1 MDHALKLHRCGFP
14 IFAGQSGVA
23 NAMRFLRRMMRGDVL
38 WGGLGA
44 ATVLAASMALLGQA
58 DAKHRSEAKPARVP
72 AQSDYIDSGVCA
84 SCHSE
89 IAESFS
95 KTGMGRSFGIAEVAA
110 PRAEFNNQTVYNKA
124 SDTYYTMFGRDGKL
138 FERRY
143 QIGYRGER
151 TNIVDEQ
158 IDYVIGSGNHAHT
171 FLHRDSEGRLIELP
185 VTWYSEGQG
194 YWAMS
199 PGYDRKDQED
209 FRRAIPAECMF
220 CHNGYARP
228 SSAFNHKDLEPPA
241 FPASLPNGIDCQR
254 CHGPGR
260 KHVEAVRA
268 NAPGAVIRAAIVNP
282 ERLSRER
289 QLEVCME
296 CHLETSSSHM
306 PNEIR
311 RYDRAVFSYRP
322 GQPLGDYKLIFD
334 PVSNQRDDRF
344 EIAHAAYRLRMSA
357 CFRKSQMTCLTCHD
371 PHISYRASGM
381 TQHYLKVCESCHAGV
396 KHSVALPQGSNC
408 LACHMPQRRADDAVH
423 VVMTDHYIQRHKPD
437 RDLLAPKPEID
448 DRPADKNGIVLYYPP
463 QVPSTAENELYLDV
477 AEVKDGSQG
486 TQAIARLQA
495 AVTKTAPAAAEFYF
509 ELAHAYFK
517 EGRNTEA
524 IRWYE
529 EALRRRR
536 VYPAASK
543 ELAVALIAEGRTAV
557 AEQVLREASAASS
570 ADDRLHGDLG
580 NLYLREGRIA
590 DARRSLLRALELSP
604 ALAQAEN
611 LLGLIAVRQK
621 DREEAEKEFR
631 AAIRDNPWLAEAHYN
646 LGDMLSGTGD
656 YEQAAYQFQRAIG
669 INPEYAAAHHGY
681 GLMLELTHSYDQAL
695 DQLEEAAR
703 LDPRDAQA
711 HGDLA
716 DLLAARGQLAAAEA
730 EYKIALA
737 GDPKSADLNLSL
749 GGVLAAQ
756 GKQAEAAEKF
766 EMAIALEPDL
776 YQAHLALAG
785 VLAAEGQMAAARLH
799 CEKATQSPDPEVRDG
814 ALKLLSHLGR

>member
-1 MDHALKLHRCGFP
+1 
-14 IFAGQSGVA
+14 
-23 NAMRFLRRMMRGDVL
+23 MRGDAL
-38 WGGLGA
+38 WGVLGA
-44 ATVLAASMALLGQA
+44 AAVLAASGALPGQA
-58 DAKHRSEAKPARVP
+58 GRKHPSTAKSLAVP
-72 AQSDYIDSGVCA
+72 AQSGYVDSRVCA

-95 KTGMGRSFGIAEVAA
+95 QTGMGRSFGTAESAA
-110 PRAEFNNQTVYNKA
+110 PRAVFNNQTIYNKA
-124 SDTYYTMFGRDGKL
+124 SDTYYTMFERDGKL

-151 TNIVDEQ
+151 TNIVDEH

-171 FLHRDSEGRLIELP
+171 FLHRDTEGGLIELP

-220 CHNGYARP
+220 CHNGYVRP
-228 SSAFNHKDLEPPA
+228 LSAFNPKGLDPPA

-311 RYDRAVFSYRP
+311 RYDRTVFSYRP
-322 GQPLGDYKLIFD
+322 GQPLGEYKLIFD
-334 PVSNQRDDRF
+334 PVSNEKDDRF

-371 PHISYRASGM
+371 PHDSYRGSGM
-381 TQHYLKVCESCHAGV
+381 TQHYLKVCGSCHAEV

-408 LACHMPQRRADDAVH
+408 LTCHMPQRRTDDAVH
-423 VVMTDHYIQRHKPD
+423 VVMTDHYIQRHKPE
-437 RDLLAPKPEID
+437 RDLLAPKPEAD
-448 DRPADKNGIVLYYPP
+448 DRPPDKEGIVLYYPS
-463 QVPSTAENELYLDV
+463 QLPSTAENELYRDV
-477 AEVKDGSQG
+477 AEVRDGSRG
-486 TQAIARLQA
+486 TEAIARLQA
-495 AVTKTAPAAAEFYF
+495 AVVKDAPAAAEFYF

-517 EGRNTEA
+517 EGENA
-524 IRWYE
+524 DAVRWYE

-536 VYPAASK
+536 TYPAASK
-543 ELAVALIAEGRTAV
+543 ELAVALVAQGKRAQ
-557 AEQVLREASAASS
+557 AEQALREASAATP
-570 ADDRLHGDLG
+570 ADDRLAGDLG

-590 DARRSLLRALELSP
+590 DARRTLLHALELNP

-611 LLGLIAVRQK
+611 LLGLIAARQK
-621 DREEAEKEFR
+621 DREQAEKEFR
-631 AAIRDNPWLAEAHYN
+631 AAIRDDPSLAEAHYN
-646 LGDMLSGTGD
+646 LGDLLSGTGD

-669 INPEYAAAHHGY
+669 INPQYAAAHHGY
-681 GLMLELTHSYDQAL
+681 GLMLELAHSYD
-695 DQLEEAAR
+695 EAVGELKEATR
-703 LDPRDAQA
+703 LDPQDVQT

-716 DLLAARGQLAAAEA
+716 DLLAARGQLADAEA

-737 GDPKSADLNLSL
+737 GAPSSADLHLSL

-756 GKQAEAAEKF
+756 GRPGEAAQQFEK
-766 EMAIALEPDL
+766 AIALEPNF
-776 YQAHLALAG
+776 YQGHLALAG
-785 VLAAEGQMAAARLH
+785 VLASEGQMAAARLH
-799 CEKATQSPDPEVRDG
+799 CEKATQSPDAEVRD
-814 ALKLLSHLGR
+814 AARKLLGRLGQ